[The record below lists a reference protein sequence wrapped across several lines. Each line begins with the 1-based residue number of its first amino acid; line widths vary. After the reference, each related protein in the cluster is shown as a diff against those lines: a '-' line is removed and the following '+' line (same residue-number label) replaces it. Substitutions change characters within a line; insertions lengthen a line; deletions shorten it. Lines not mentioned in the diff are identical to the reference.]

1 MAVNNFK
8 QIRGLLKFRSD
19 DDYFFL
25 QVLQRKKDRKDG
37 QKVNSSNNNSRLI
50 KAYYVKSLDH
60 FDFIENEVIQLCE
73 LFNARA
79 GINLNRRSF
88 EKMAFQHLKK
98 CTDQIMNREFHKAH
112 KAYSSVVG
120 SYNHDSDKR
129 WILDID
135 KEDYNEDF
143 IKEVSGYVNSQKPD
157 GNKIIAEVPSKSGVH
172 IITKPFDKSKFGKEF
187 PSVEVHAN
195 NPSNLYIP

>member
-8 QIRGLLKFRSD
+8 QIRGLLNFD
-19 DDYFFL
+19 DKDEFYFL
-25 QVLQRKKDRKDG
+25 QILMRKSDHKDG
-37 QKVNSSNNNSRLI
+37 QKVNGSNNNSRLI
-50 KAYYVKSLDH
+50 KAYYVKSIDH

-88 EKMAFQHLKK
+88 EKMAYQHLKK
-98 CTDQIMNREFHKAH
+98 CTDQIMNREFHKVH

-143 IKEVSGYVNSQKPD
+143 IREVSNYVNLQKPD
-157 GNKIIAEVPSKSGVH
+157 GNKIVAEIPSKSGVH
-172 IITKPFDKSKFGKEF
+172 IITKPFDKSNFGAEF
-187 PSVEVHAN
+187 PTLEVHTN